1 MKNLAEMVKNVFLD
15 PWRLALPTYSQN
27 FSFVSLSDEFQVAKV
42 HPSRGY
48 RGKQVMSRTCAVRYS
63 ALSARN
69 LVPRVRIALSSGT
82 GNGDLWDN
90 PFQLEFS
97 LVDHL
102 SMSSRTR
109 SQKVNKN
116 GGKDSTER
124 VFKLLLSVVNQI
136 FCSWT
141 PIWGLAKPWKEG
153 EFAYSA

>member
-1 MKNLAEMVKNVFLD
+1 MAMKHCSIFHIKLIAHKWGHL
-15 PWRLALPTYSQN
+15 L
-27 FSFVSLSDEFQVAKV
+27 FSDHYMDGMLQ
-42 HPSRGY
+42 
-48 RGKQVMSRTCAVRYS
+48 
-63 ALSARN
+63 
-69 LVPRVRIALSSGT
+69 RVRKAIVFHHHKQSRSQSPRALSSGT
-82 GNGDLWDN
+82 GNRDLWDN
-90 PFQLEFS
+90 QFQLEFS

-116 GGKDSTER
+116 GGKDSADR

-141 PIWGLAKPWKEG
+141 PIWGLAKRLKEG

>member
-1 MKNLAEMVKNVFLD
+1 MKHCSIFHIKLIAHKWGHL
-15 PWRLALPTYSQN
+15 L
-27 FSFVSLSDEFQVAKV
+27 FSDHYMDHMLQ
-42 HPSRGY
+42 
-48 RGKQVMSRTCAVRYS
+48 
-63 ALSARN
+63 
-69 LVPRVRIALSSGT
+69 RVRKGIVFHHHKQSRSQSPCALSSGT
-82 GNGDLWDN
+82 GNRDLWDN
-90 PFQLEFS
+90 QFQLEFS

-116 GGKDSTER
+116 GGKDSADR

-141 PIWGLAKPWKEG
+141 PIWGLAKRLKEG